1 MPIPTELVGSLPR
14 PMKLQ
19 EAYQAY
25 DDGKIDFAALQA
37 EQDKA
42 AEDSI
47 RRLEETGET
56 YVTDGE
62 QRESSFATYPITDT
76 LAGTG
81 LADNLAGDGQFFAI
95 FDDGHHRQL
104 PRLTGGPFRYKTF
117 ASEFVEKNQALA
129 SKPVKQAV
137 IAPSM
142 LMLLYPLEGEI
153 DGYSRE
159 QFLDDLCDEVEKDIR
174 QAFAAGAVRVSI
186 DFTEGRLAN
195 KNDSRNPWTNK
206 DMLQEFIDLN
216 NRVIDR
222 FSPEERKN
230 IGIHTCPGGDMDSVH
245 SKEVPYEKLLSKMFQ
260 LNVGYFLIQ
269 CASEEDK
276 ENVYKLVGQYSRDD
290 ANGVP
295 QVCFIGVINPL
306 DPEVETAEEVRDRLL
321 AAAKHIPP
329 ERLGATDDCGFSPF
343 SRDEK
348 PKHGSPDFARD
359 IAMQKIANRVKGAAM
374 ASEELGRLDRD
385 AAGREQERS
394 QLARACAG
402 IVVALGGGHDAA
414 LHEDVPLAGEGV
426 GLVGGHAGLLGE
438 VGHVGADR
446 GQVLDARLVHRVLGV
461 GDLEHHVD
469 ERAALEVLAREP
481 LAEDV
486 EDRQQPARRRVGAG
500 LRLGLQPRARPA
512 LLATLEERED
522 ELVLRREVAVERHL
536 RRTGLGDDAIDPHR
550 LGAVA
555 AEEFVGGLEDPL
567 TATGRCHGPSTIA
580 SAR

>member
-25 DDGKIDFAALQA
+25 DDGQIDFAALQA

-47 RRLEETGET
+47 KRLEETGES

-117 ASEFVEKNQALA
+117 ASEFVEKNKAIA

-153 DGYSRE
+153 EGYPRE
-159 QFLDDLCDEVEKDIR
+159 QFLADLCDEVEKDIR

-222 FSPEERKN
+222 FSAEERKN

-260 LNVGYFLIQ
+260 LNAGYFLIQ
-269 CASEEDK
+269 CASEDDK
-276 ENVYKLVGQYSRDD
+276 ENVYKL
-290 ANGVP
+290 
-295 QVCFIGVINPL
+295 C
-306 DPEVETAEEVRDRLL
+306 
-321 AAAKHIPP
+321 
-329 ERLGATDDCGFSPF
+329 GAVQP
-343 SRDEK
+343 R
-348 PKHGSPDFARD
+348 R
-359 IAMQKIANRVKGAAM
+359 R
-374 ASEELGRLDRD
+374 RR
-385 AAGREQERS
+385 
-394 QLARACAG
+394 RA
-402 IVVALGGGHDAA
+402 
-414 LHEDVPLAGEGV
+414 
-426 GLVGGHAGLLGE
+426 AGLL
-438 VGHVGADR
+438 
-446 GQVLDARLVHRVLGV
+446 HRR
-461 GDLEHHVD
+461 H
-469 ERAALEVLAREP
+469 
-481 LAEDV
+481 
-486 EDRQQPARRRVGAG
+486 QPARPRGREPRAGARRAGGGGEAHPAGAPRRDRRLRLLPLQPRREAQARLAG
-500 LRLGLQPRARPA
+500 LRARHRDAEDREPRQGRQDGVRGARDLDRTRRGARAGALPA
-512 LLATLEERED
+512 RAPG
-522 ELVLRREVAVERHL
+522 RR
-536 RRTGLGDDAIDPHR
+536 RR
-550 LGAVA
+550 
-555 AEEFVGGLEDPL
+555 
-567 TATGRCHGPSTIA
+567 GRPRRRPRCCPS
-580 SAR
+580 